1 MSDYLEEERLNSII
15 KEFLNEADENT
26 INVSRVKWYEDE
38 VSHISKFSIPMTLT
52 IGNALYGDRKITTF
66 HISDVDNI
74 DNIKNLVLGRKA
86 ISSFTY
92 MSEGNLG
99 SIGGIQT
106 KGGILYQVIGR
117 SLFKGN
123 SDIMSRPDNRY
134 KRWLSPGTV
143 LPGELETQLRT
154 ELRSFWSTIP
164 ESSYSKHK
172 NSSGQSQEKNMELIK
187 NIAKYI
193 SICENFIKKNNEQI
207 RKFIASGYFSN
218 SWNEILVTNIEIKD
232 VLWSSSK
239 LSWASEYRRLYDSDR
254 VLTDRE
260 EDFMVECVD
269 KMYDIEDKLR
279 SFITGEI
286 KHTFDTKIAVQWVK
300 NKGGFGDDYESFKR
314 YIKDNPDKVE

>member
-1 MSDYLEEERLNSII
+1 MSDYLEEQRLNDII
-15 KEFLNEADENT
+15 KEFLSEADENT
-26 INVSRVKWYEDE
+26 INVSKVKWYEDE
-38 VSHISKFSIPMTLT
+38 ISHITKYSIPMTLT

-66 HISDVDNI
+66 HVSDVDNI

-86 ISSFTY
+86 ISSFTF
-92 MSEGNLG
+92 MSTDYLG
-99 SIGGIQT
+99 AMRGVQT

-154 ELRSFWSTIP
+154 ELRSFWSTVP

-172 NSSGQSQEKNMELIK
+172 DRSDHGQEKNRELIK

-207 RKFIASGYFSN
+207 RKFIASGYFGS

-254 VLTDRE
+254 VLSDRE
-260 EDFMVECVD
+260 EEFMVECVD

-286 KHTFDTKIAVQWVK
+286 KHTFDTKIAIQWVK
-300 NKGGFGDDYESFKR
+300 NKGGFGDDYDAFKR